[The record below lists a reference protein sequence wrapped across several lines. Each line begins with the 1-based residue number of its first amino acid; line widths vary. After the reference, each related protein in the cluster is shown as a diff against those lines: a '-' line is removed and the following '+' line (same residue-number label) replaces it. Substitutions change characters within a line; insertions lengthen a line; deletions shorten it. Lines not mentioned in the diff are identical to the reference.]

1 VVERDIVVCVGAE
14 HRWLSTLQPAC
25 LFSVSVTRRMFPVIC
40 QHVCVCVCVC
50 VCVRVLLQLDGY
62 DLLLQQPDPDVFNW
76 ITGKYEVPT
85 ELQGSFM
92 DKLLEHVN
100 RNPLDTLRNG

>member
-1 VVERDIVVCVGAE
+1 VVE
-14 HRWLSTLQPAC
+14 HTPAC
-25 LFSVSVTRRMFPVIC
+25 LPLLRLCHSTHVSGDLPTR
-40 QHVCVCVCVC
+40 VCVCVCVC
-50 VCVRVLLQLDGY
+50 VCVLLQLDGY
-62 DLLLQQPDPDVFNW
+62 DLLLQQPDPDVYNW